1 MSAFGRCGP
10 ANHTPRSRFE
20 MQTRGKWRGEGKKK
34 GSTARTCVKTRSLLL
49 SHKLPPLPPL
59 FCAIVTGVSS
69 LLMGLA
75 PSVCGEQM
83 ANSQQ
88 IGGARSEHQGVG
100 GEAGEKQ
107 RACLAASRDSKR
119 DVTANP
125 IRKTA
130 TFNPAGPPDS
140 RRLAVAAAADGIEPK
155 NRRCRAVACGGVSG
169 DWVADDSLMRVV
181 SWREERIPPVT
192 QCQNACREVPEQ
204 RTRSNIM
211 LVG

>member
-1 MSAFGRCGP
+1 
-10 ANHTPRSRFE
+10 
-20 MQTRGKWRGEGKKK
+20 
-34 GSTARTCVKTRSLLL
+34 
-49 SHKLPPLPPL
+49 
-59 FCAIVTGVSS
+59 
-69 LLMGLA
+69 
-75 PSVCGEQM
+75 M

-130 TFNPAGPPDS
+130 KFNAAGPPDS
-140 RRLAVAAAADGIEPK
+140 CRLAVAAAADGMEPK

-169 DWVADDSLMRVV
+169 DWVADNSLMRVV

-192 QCQNACREVPEQ
+192 QCQNARREVQERR
-204 RTRSNIM
+204 RTRSNVT

>member
-1 MSAFGRCGP
+1 M
-10 ANHTPRSRFE
+10 
-20 MQTRGKWRGEGKKK
+20 
-34 GSTARTCVKTRSLLL
+34 
-49 SHKLPPLPPL
+49 
-59 FCAIVTGVSS
+59 GV
-69 LLMGLA
+69 A

-107 RACLAASRDSKR
+107 RACSAASRDSKR

-125 IRKTA
+125 IRKTGKFSA
-130 TFNPAGPPDS
+130 AGPPDS
-140 RRLAVAAAADGIEPK
+140 RRLAVAAAADGMDPK
-155 NRRCRAVACGGVSG
+155 NRRCRAAACGGVSG
-169 DWVADDSLMRVV
+169 DWVADDSTMGVV

-192 QCQNACREVPEQ
+192 QCQNARRKVRELR
-204 RTRSNIM
+204 RTHSNAT